1 MDKKALK
8 IRRRTLGKHHQ
19 DVALGLYH
27 IGVVLLEQGKYD
39 DAVEMLDKA
48 LSSQVSTFTRALGID
63 NIQNAQAHY
72 QIAFASSIAGDR
84 AGALASAREAVRIFN
99 KHGVT
104 DAQSQ
109 GAVDLLRILEGG
121 A

>member
-8 IRRRTLGKHHQ
+8 TRRRTLGKHHQ

-27 IGVVLLEQGKYD
+27 IGVFLLEQGKYD

-48 LSSQVSTFTRALGID
+48 LSIFTRALGID

-72 QIAFASSIAGDR
+72 HIALASSIAGDR

>member
-19 DVALGLYH
+19 DVAIGLQS
-27 IGVVLLEQGKYD
+27 IGVVLSAQGKQD
-39 DAVEMLDKA
+39 EAVETHDKA
-48 LSSQVSTFTRALGID
+48 LSIFTRALGID
-63 NIQNAQAHY
+63 NRENAQAHY
-72 QIAFASSIAGDR
+72 HIALASSIAGDMAR
-84 AGALASAREAVRIFN
+84 ALASAREAVRIFN

-104 DAQSQ
+104 DSIISQ
-109 GAVDLLRILEGG
+109 KAVDLLRHLEGM